1 MSRSFLLAAAL
12 LLACGPALA
21 QRSLSFDAAE
31 VPATGSLAIAVAKGL
46 EGRSFQQIDATSQG
60 ALRRAAEA
68 VGFDGSKG
76 RTLDLPGFAGYERL
90 LVVGTGSGAAD
101 AETIRDVGGS
111 VARQFARSK
120 APRVDLLWDGS
131 EAGAA
136 SQLAFGA
143 QLGQYSFD
151 RYRTVGERAEKPAS
165 GDLVI
170 RTAAGSAAGSAW
182 GSDWQPVA
190 NAVAFARDLVTEPG
204 NAIYPESFVARV
216 REQARGLPV
225 SIEVLDVPAMQR
237 LGMGSI
243 LAVGQGSQ
251 RPPRLLVMRYHGGRN
266 GEAPLAF
273 VGKGI
278 TFDSGG
284 ISIKPGANMWR
295 MKYDMTGAAV
305 ASATLLGLAGR
316 RAPVNAV
323 AVAALAENMP
333 SAGASRPGDVITTA
347 AGKTYE
353 IMSTDAEGRMVLV
366 DALWYV
372 QRQDK
377 PRAIIDI
384 ATLTGS
390 IVTALGPDFA
400 GLFSRDDTLAAQLEQ
415 AGRASGEKVW
425 RMPLLDS
432 YGARLAS
439 PIADMRNG
447 GGGPGS
453 GTAAWFIGEWVD
465 RATPWA
471 HLDIAGMAWV
481 ESGGSATVP
490 AGATAFG
497 VRLLDQWVRDN
508 HEQR

>member
-1 MSRSFLLAAAL
+1 MTRSFLLAAAL
-12 LLACGPALA
+12 MLGCGPALA
-21 QRSLSFDAAE
+21 QRTLSFDAPA
-31 VPATGSLAIAVAKGL
+31 VPASGSLAITASQGL
-46 EGRSFQQIDATSQG
+46 QGQSFARIDAASGG

-68 VGFDGSKG
+68 AGFTGRKGS
-76 RTLDLPGFAGYERL
+76 RLDLPGFGGYDRL
-90 LVVGTGSGAAD
+90 LVIGTGTGTAD
-101 AETIRDVGGS
+101 AGTMRDVGGS
-111 VARQFARSK
+111 VAQQFARSK
-120 APRVDLLWDGS
+120 TPRVDLVWDGS
-131 EAGAA
+131 EPGAA

-143 QLGQYSFD
+143 QLGQYRFD
-151 RYRTVGERAEKPAS
+151 RYRTGGEDAAPAS
-165 GDLVI
+165 TGELVI
-170 RTAAGSAAGSAW
+170 RSAAGNGA
-182 GSDWQPVA
+182 GSDFSSHWQPTA
-190 NAVAFARDLVTEPG
+190 NAVAFARDLVTEPA
-204 NAIYPESFVARV
+204 NTIYPESFVERV

-225 SIEVLDVPAMQR
+225 TIEVLDVPAMQR

-243 LAVGQGSQ
+243 LAVGQGSA
-251 RPPRLLVMRYHGGRN
+251 RPPRMLVIRYNGGRS
-266 GEAPLAF
+266 GDAPVAF

-278 TFDSGG
+278 TFDTGG
-284 ISIKPGANMWR
+284 ISIKPSSNMWR

-305 ASATLLGLAGR
+305 ASATVLGLAAR

-333 SAGASRPGDVITTA
+333 SGTAGRPGDVITTA
-347 AGKTYE
+347 SGKTYE
-353 IMSTDAEGRMVLV
+353 VMSTDAEGRMVLV

-400 GLFSRDDTLAAQLEQ
+400 GLFTRDDTLATQLER
-415 AGRASGEKVW
+415 AGRQSGEQVW

-432 YGARLAS
+432 YGPRLAS

-490 AGATAFG
+490 AGATAYG

-508 HEQR
+508 HEGR